1 MTTTTINRL
10 RNLDLFQGCTRS
22 QLKQI
27 DQLGIALSFAPGRTL
42 CVEGSPGAEFFVLVD
57 GLVAASRSAGTVS
70 LMRPGSWFGETALLR
85 NRPRAAT
92 VTVRCESTVIVFE
105 RREFNT
111 LLSIAPRVR
120 ERLERTAEFF
130 AGQAAPT
137 EARPV
142 MDRGD
147 APFQAV
153 G

>member
-27 DQLGIALSFAPGRTL
+27 DQLGIALSFAPGRAL
-42 CVEGSPGAEFFVLVD
+42 CVEGLPGAEFFVLVD
-57 GLVAASRSAGTVS
+57 GLVAASRSAGTVA
-70 LMRPGSWFGETALLR
+70 LLRPGSWFGETALLH
-85 NRPRAAT
+85 NRPRGAT
-92 VTVRCESTVIVFE
+92 VTVRSDSTVIVFE

-111 LLSIAPRVR
+111 LLSIAPQVR

-130 AGQAAPT
+130 AGQSGATHAQPVA
-137 EARPV
+137 EASE
-142 MDRGD
+142 